1 MSEVPVRRQVRRQ
14 VLRVQSRLES
24 GTSDRWFPAALAV
37 GLASVFAGLSL
48 SRYRSLDAGA
58 DLAGYTQALHLIT
71 EGLRPEASL
80 LGPEIHLLELHWS
93 FVLYPLAGLAFLAP
107 AAEVLLVAQSALLG
121 LAVVPLW
128 ALARNVAHLRFGAS
142 LAVVLAYALHP
153 GIHALA
159 VNDFHPEAM
168 AVPGLLGLAYFGA
181 RRRWVAYWLCVAFVL
196 ACRADLGITVAL
208 WGFVLLGEGERR
220 TGLWTLGIGTLW
232 SLGLLLVLQ
241 PLVSGGA
248 RGQYGE
254 YGDSLGAFFVTALGH
269 PVGFFQDL
277 TARPNVTLLV
287 SLLAPLI
294 FLPLLSLKHL
304 LPALPLGAVYLIT
317 DFGDTPFAERT
328 SMLLAFV
335 FIAGVFALRRLGTQ
349 GVDRVFV
356 DGRLQATLVVA
367 ALLAFVD
374 VSPVSP
380 YEQPWRWPVAD
391 PADDAVREA
400 IAHIEPDDAVRGSRS
415 ALAAIAERPWIHE
428 LNPDE
433 QPQVAFAVFRVRA
446 VLVDERHLPAL
457 DEDERLD
464 QRRSFTE
471 AMAQQ
476 GYVLRFDD
484 PANGVFLYY
493 RP

>member
-1 MSEVPVRRQVRRQ
+1 MSQVPARRQIRRQ

-24 GTSDRWFPAALAV
+24 GTSDRWFPVALAV
-37 GLASVFAGLSL
+37 GLAAIFAALAMT
-48 SRYRSLDAGA
+48 RYRSLDAGS

-80 LGPEIHLLELHWS
+80 IGPDIHILELHWS
-93 FVLYPLAGLAFLAP
+93 FVLYPLAGLALLAP
-107 AAEVLLVAQSALLG
+107 AAEVLLVAQSVLLG
-121 LAVVPLW
+121 LAVIPLW
-128 ALARNVAHLRFGAS
+128 SLARSVAHLRFGAS
-142 LAVVLAYALHP
+142 LAVVLAYAFHP

-159 VNDFHPEAM
+159 VNDFHPEALAM
-168 AVPGLLGLAYFGA
+168 PGLLGLAYFGS
-181 RRRWVAYWLCVAFVL
+181 RRRWVAYWFCIAFVL

-208 WGFVLLGEGERR
+208 WGFVLLSDGERR

-248 RGQYGE
+248 LGQYGE
-254 YGDSLGAFFVTALGH
+254 YGDSLGAFFTTALGH
-269 PVGFFQDL
+269 PVQFLQDL

-317 DFGDTPFAERT
+317 DLGDTPFAERT

-335 FIAGVFALRRLGTQ
+335 FIAGVFALQRLGNQ

-374 VSPVSP
+374 ASPISP
-380 YEQPWRWPVAD
+380 YEQPWEWSASD
-391 PADDAVREA
+391 PIDDSVREA
-400 IAHIEPDDAVRGSRS
+400 VALLGPDDAVRSSRS
-415 ALAAIAERPWIHE
+415 ALATIAQRPWIHE
-428 LNPDE
+428 LDPNE

-446 VLVDERHLPAL
+446 VLIDERHLPSLGA
-457 DEDERLD
+457 EDRLD
-464 QRRSFTE
+464 QRRAFAE

-476 GYVLRFDD
+476 GYLLHFDD
-484 PANGVFLYY
+484 PANGVFLFY